1 MTTGHPGVAPV
12 LDILPGASF
21 LATAD
26 HDVRVFQPRNGGGT
40 TRRIAVV
47 HAFPGLGEV
56 RANRLLLE
64 KAIRM
69 AAAAGARWIVTPELS
84 ESGCAD
90 AYGPEIARDYAR
102 LGVDLLLSSAA
113 WAPGSM
119 GPNGVWEDRSRE
131 TGLPL
136 VVCNRTGA
144 EPGLSWVEAESVVD
158 LVGRR
163 LFTFQSPETRV
174 FLVDWDRQKMTF
186 TEAGSFKIEGEP

>member
-1 MTTGHPGVAPV
+1 
-12 LDILPGASF
+12 
-21 LATAD
+21 
-26 HDVRVFQPRNGGGT
+26 
-40 TRRIAVV
+40 
-47 HAFPGLGEV
+47 
-56 RANRLLLE
+56 
-64 KAIRM
+64 
-69 AAAAGARWIVTPELS
+69 
-84 ESGCAD
+84 
-90 AYGPEIARDYAR
+90 
-102 LGVDLLLSSAA
+102 
-113 WAPGSM
+113 M

-186 TEAGSFKIEGEP
+186 TEAGSFKIEGAP

>member
-1 MTTGHPGVAPV
+1 MYK
-12 LDILPGASF
+12 
-21 LATAD
+21 
-26 HDVRVFQPRNGGGT
+26 RQ
-40 TRRIAVV
+40 
-47 HAFPGLGEV
+47 
-56 RANRLLLE
+56 
-64 KAIRM
+64 
-69 AAAAGARWIVTPELS
+69 
-84 ESGCAD
+84 
-90 AYGPEIARDYAR
+90 
-102 LGVDLLLSSAA
+102 
-113 WAPGSM
+113 
-119 GPNGVWEDRSRE
+119 E